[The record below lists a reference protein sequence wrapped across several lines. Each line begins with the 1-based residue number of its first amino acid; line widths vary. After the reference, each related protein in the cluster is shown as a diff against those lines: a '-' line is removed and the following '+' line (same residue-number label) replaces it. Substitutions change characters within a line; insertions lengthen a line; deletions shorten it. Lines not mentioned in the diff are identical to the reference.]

1 MSKQVLDIF
10 TGTANPDLAN
20 EVANILG
27 KKVSEADV
35 GYFSDGEIKVQIKDN
50 VRGHD
55 TFILQSTC
63 SPSNKNLMELMLLA
77 DALKRSS
84 ASRITAIVPYY
95 GYARQDRR
103 VRSARVPISAKVVA
117 DMFYTVGI
125 DRVLTV
131 DLHSETIQGF
141 FDMPA
146 DNVYATKLMVDDIK
160 ATNPDNNIVVVSPDV
175 GGLKMSDAYAQ
186 ALDAPLAIVGKR
198 RVSATEVEAINVIGE
213 VEGRDV
219 MLVDDMTETAGTLC
233 AAAELLKENG
243 AGKIYA
249 GVSHGVLGDI
259 GLKRLKDSCIE
270 ELITTDSTPM
280 AKGEKVTT
288 LSIASLLGEGIR
300 RIENDES
307 VTSLFDIV
315 NK

>member
-1 MSKQVLDIF
+1 
-10 TGTANPDLAN
+10 
-20 EVANILG
+20 
-27 KKVSEADV
+27 
-35 GYFSDGEIKVQIKDN
+35 
-50 VRGHD
+50 
-55 TFILQSTC
+55 
-63 SPSNKNLMELMLLA
+63 
-77 DALKRSS
+77 
-84 ASRITAIVPYY
+84 
-95 GYARQDRR
+95 
-103 VRSARVPISAKVVA
+103 
-117 DMFYTVGI
+117 
-125 DRVLTV
+125 
-131 DLHSETIQGF
+131 
-141 FDMPA
+141 
-146 DNVYATKLMVDDIK
+146 
-160 ATNPDNNIVVVSPDV
+160 
-175 GGLKMSDAYAQ
+175 MSDAYAQ